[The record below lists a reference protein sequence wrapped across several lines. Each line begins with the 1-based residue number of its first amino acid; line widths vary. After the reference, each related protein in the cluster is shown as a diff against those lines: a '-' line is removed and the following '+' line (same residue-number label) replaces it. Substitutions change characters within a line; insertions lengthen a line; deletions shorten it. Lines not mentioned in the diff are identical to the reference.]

1 MIVLPNSFE
10 RYLASLRIFV
20 SLSILKHGLKPK
32 HLKMLKKITI
42 AEAFYNKN
50 TLQNIDIYKLC
61 INLFRAISTYKNHF
75 KFHISKTNNHQ
86 INKILFSLLLLAI
99 AKHADS
105 CKIYATQNHIVIK
118 SNNISKQLIAFIN
131 ALGGYYLREIFTN
144 KLAIIIPAA
153 ETKKPTVY
161 IESEWEYIFNKF
173 SILNIFF
180 ETII

>member
-42 AEAFYNKN
+42 TEAFYNKN
-50 TLQNIDIYKLC
+50 TLQSVDIYKLC
-61 INLFRAISTYKNHF
+61 INLFRATSTYKTHF
-75 KFHISKTNNHQ
+75 KFHISNTDNHQ
-86 INKILFSLLLLAI
+86 INKMLFSLLLLTI
-99 AKHADS
+99 AKHTES
-105 CKIYATQNHIVIK
+105 CKIYSTQTHIVIK

-131 ALGGYYLREIFTN
+131 ALDGYYLREIYTN
-144 KLAIIIPAA
+144 QIAVIIPAP

-161 IESEWEYIFNKF
+161 IESEWEYIFDKF
-173 SILNIFF
+173 SVLNIFF
-180 ETII
+180 ENI